1 MVTYYISNLFGL
13 CRGGAVP
20 VESTTI
26 TGVDSRALLSER
38 DETDVSEPPPASPS
52 LVRQRGNI
60 YNSAGLPPG
69 KSWFEPD
76 PTGEWKE
83 VGSDEICRPG
93 LEFRLNLETG
103 LNEAR
108 VSG

>member
-1 MVTYYISNLFGL
+1 MVTYYISNLFG
-13 CRGGAVP
+13 RGEAEP
-20 VESTTI
+20 RTI
-26 TGVDSRALLSER
+26 TSVDSRALLGGGRE
-38 DETDVSEPPPASPS
+38 ETDVSEPPPASPS

-83 VGSDEICRPG
+83 VGGDEICRPG

-108 VSG
+108 VLG